1 MKLDIPDKG
10 THLFSCPLST
20 PKTNTGVCL
29 MKNIFDTLTSGLQ
42 GSVGDKISSAMG
54 QNNLGSSLGTTLGG
68 VSEKI
73 SSALGGQG
81 GAPNMPNLGGLGGL
95 LGAGALGGL
104 LGTLMSG
111 KTAKSVA
118 KGALVVGG
126 TAAVGALAWNFYQKW
141 AQNANNAPNASQA
154 APQQQPAAPNGW
166 SAKLNPEVPALPPAD
181 SKALLLLEAMVFAA
195 RADGH
200 IDATEQQHIHNAVAS
215 MFPGQDMAE
224 LMDTLL
230 NKPLDPAALAAQIQT
245 PDEAHDLYRLSCMIV
260 DVDHF
265 MERSYLDGLAA
276 ALHIPAERKA
286 QLEQEVL
293 QAKANQ

>member
-1 MKLDIPDKG
+1 
-10 THLFSCPLST
+10 
-20 PKTNTGVCL
+20 
-29 MKNIFDTLTSGLQ
+29 MKNILGTLTGGLQ
-42 GSVGDKISSAMG
+42 SAVGNSNLGAMG
-54 QNNLGSSLGTTLGG
+54 
-68 VSEKI
+68 EKL
-73 SSALGGQG
+73 SGALGGN
-81 GAPNMPNLGGLGGL
+81 AAMPNMPNLGNLNGIGGL

-111 KTAKSVA
+111 KTAKTVA

-141 AQNANNAPNASQA
+141 AQNNAAAQGAQASSA
-154 APQQQPAAPNGW
+154 APAMPEAQPAPSGW
-166 SAKLNPEVPALPPAD
+166 SAKLNPEAAAPMAALPPAD
-181 SKALLLLEAMVFAA
+181 AKALLLLEAMIFAA

-200 IDATEQQHIHNAVAS
+200 IDQTEQQHIHNAVAS
-215 MFPGQDMAE
+215 MFPSKDMTS
-224 LMDTLL
+224 LIDGLL
-230 NKPLDPAALAAQIQT
+230 TKPLDPAALAAQVQS

-276 ALHIPAERKA
+276 ALSISPEQKF

-293 QAKANQ
+293 KAKAAG

>member
-1 MKLDIPDKG
+1 
-10 THLFSCPLST
+10 
-20 PKTNTGVCL
+20 
-29 MKNIFDTLTSGLQ
+29 MKNIFDTLAGGLQ
-42 GSVGDKISSAMG
+42 GSVGEKLSGALNNSGLGGMGGKLSGAMNNAGLGAMG
-54 QNNLGSSLGTTLGG
+54 
-68 VSEKI
+68 EKL
-73 SSALGGQG
+73 SGALGGQSG
-81 GAPNMPNLGGLGGL
+81 LPNLGGLGGL

-141 AQNANNAPNASQA
+141 SQNAAANPQQPQS
-154 APQQQPAAPNGW
+154 APQATAPVNPSGW
-166 SAKLNPEVPALPPAD
+166 SAKLNPLPEQSPAALPPAD
-181 SKALLLLEAMVFAA
+181 TKALLLLEAMVFAA

-200 IDATEQQHIHNAVAS
+200 IDAKEQEHIHNAVAA
-215 MFPGQDMAE
+215 MFPGQNMTA

-230 NKPLDPAALAAQIQT
+230 VKPLDPSLLAAQISTQ
-245 PDEAHDLYRLSCMIV
+245 DEAHDLYRLSCMIV

-276 ALHIPAERKA
+276 ALGLSTENKVT
-286 QLEQEVL
+286 LEQEVL
-293 QAKANQ
+293 QAKAAS

>member
-1 MKLDIPDKG
+1 
-10 THLFSCPLST
+10 
-20 PKTNTGVCL
+20 

-42 GSVGDKISSAMG
+42 GSVGDKISTAMG
-54 QNNLGSSLGTTLGG
+54 KSNLGSSLGTTLGG
-68 VSEKI
+68 VGEKI
-73 SSALGGQG
+73 SGALGGQG
-81 GAPNMPNLGGLGGL
+81 GASDMPNLGNLGGSLGGLGGL

-111 KTAKSVA
+111 KTTKTLA

-141 AQNANNAPNASQA
+141 AQNAGNAQNTSQNQA
-154 APQQQPAAPNGW
+154 APIPAAPQGW
-166 SAKLNPEVPALPPAD
+166 SAKLNPEVAALPPAD

-200 IDATEQQHIHNAVAS
+200 IDANEQQHIHNAVAS

-230 NKPLDPAALAAQIQT
+230 NKPLDPAALAAQIQS

-276 ALHIPAERKA
+276 ALHIPAELKV

-293 QAKANQ
+293 QAKSAQ